1 MEQILLGLLAVAL
14 MTVSGVCA
22 WICTLD
28 VPPWMIAIQGTWAVF
43 TGLTG
48 LMTTLMMMM
57 Y

>member
-1 MEQILLGLLAVAL
+1 MEQILLGLLAATL